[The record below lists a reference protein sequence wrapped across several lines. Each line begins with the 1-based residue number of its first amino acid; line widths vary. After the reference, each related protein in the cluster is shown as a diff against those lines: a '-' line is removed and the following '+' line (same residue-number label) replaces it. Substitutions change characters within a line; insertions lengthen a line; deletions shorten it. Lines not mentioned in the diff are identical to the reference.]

1 MKKTTLKYIVDI
13 FLLVCMLGII
23 IIGFLLA
30 FVIAEGPTASEA
42 SKYFINLHRHQWSH
56 IHLYLAIAF
65 CFFLVVHLILSW
77 KWIKTN
83 TKKIFK
89 KGWSLALII
98 FLLMGVVV
106 VLLFWIFAP
115 KYPGQYDEYGTKK
128 GERGRAIVNLENDQ
142 QKDIFVVT
150 GQMTLKDVEKATGI
164 HVQKIIEAVKL
175 PADVSLNET
184 LGWLRKKHGLSLVEF
199 REAIDSL
206 LETASEPSEKLPE
219 PSRELSIPKKA
230 EEKPI
235 TIDKTDAA
243 EEPIEHEKKV
253 TRGVSAEDQSGILIT
268 GRMTLLDIE
277 RETGISAR
285 KIASKLGIPE
295 YVSLNENL
303 GRLRRQY
310 GFSMQDIRDIIAALI
325 EK

>member
-1 MKKTTLKYIVDI
+1 MNKTTLKYIVDI

-42 SKYFINLHRHQWSH
+42 SKYFLNLHRHQWSS
-56 IHLYLAIAF
+56 IHLYLGLAF
-65 CFFLVVHLILSW
+65 SFFLIVHLILSW
-77 KWIKTN
+77 KWIKAN

-89 KGWSLALII
+89 KGWGLALIF
-98 FLLMGVVV
+98 FLLLSIVV
-106 VLLFWIFAP
+106 VLLFWMFTP
-115 KYPGQYDEYGTKK
+115 KHPGQYDEYGTKR
-128 GERGRAIVNLENDQ
+128 GERGRAIINLENDQ
-142 QKDIFVVT
+142 QKDLFVVT

-164 HVQKIIEAVKL
+164 HVQKIIETVKL
-175 PADVSLNET
+175 PTDVSLDET

-206 LETASEPSEKLPE
+206 LETEPE
-219 PSRELSIPKKA
+219 PSRELPTPKTA
-230 EEKPI
+230 EEKPAA
-235 TIDKTDAA
+235 IDKIDTT
-243 EEPIEHEKKV
+243 EESIEHEKKV

-268 GRMTLLDIE
+268 GRMTLLDLE

-285 KIASKLGIPE
+285 KIASKLGLPE
-295 YVSLNENL
+295 SASLNENL

-310 GFSMQDIRDIIAALI
+310 GFSMQDIRDAISALI
-325 EK
+325 EKK